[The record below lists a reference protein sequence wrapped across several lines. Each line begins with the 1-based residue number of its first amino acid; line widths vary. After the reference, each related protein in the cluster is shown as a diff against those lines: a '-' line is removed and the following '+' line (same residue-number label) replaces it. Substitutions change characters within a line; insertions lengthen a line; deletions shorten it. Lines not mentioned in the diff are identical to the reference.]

1 MLNNKR
7 IKEIRRA
14 PLLSDKVH
22 ILLCALIVVA
32 VVWLQSLQLVISC
45 GGLAAYFKLK
55 MLYKIGNLLPPA
67 MIGILLFAASR
78 RWRLTLGLGS
88 ILVFLWSVAN
98 HYTYLFSGNAITIS
112 ILSSLG
118 TAMNVL
124 GGYRFTPNLS
134 VILLL
139 AGLVLELF
147 LAFLLGRL
155 APEPAPLKWAL
166 PASALLAIAVIAA
179 CVPFVRMEIS
189 YEWFNVNN
197 RVEKMG
203 YGVYFIRE
211 TASSVEVIHQPAG
224 YEDADLEALA
234 ARYTGVAGDASQY
247 PDIILIL
254 NESFFDMERYTD
266 IMTDVPVMDSWYS
279 IDNAI
284 RGHVATAFST
294 NGTEYELLT
303 GNLVWPVSS
312 RAPFIDC
319 DMRDVNSAARY
330 LKELGYETWAMHE
343 APPSNYGRGIAYPA
357 LGFDQ
362 VRFEDDFSYTTT
374 YGNRKSTDAAN
385 YMDML
390 DWYVSAQDGPRFMYL
405 LTYQNHG
412 GYAQNDSSLDTVHTS
427 RDFGNYTDDMNEY
440 LTGIRMSCEAFAA
453 LTENLD
459 AVDRPVLVC
468 MLGDHD
474 THLTEVVPPRPE
486 LPGWEADL
494 FCQTTPFLLWANDA
508 FGHLEPKEGVE
519 LTATDI
525 MPLILKTAGMPL
537 SPYYQCI
544 LETAEKIPYRL
555 QNGAYRSAD
564 GAYGFFEPEDSRF
577 EDLAP
582 YCWMEYGGLREMDR
596 CRSFFH
602 ISNR

>member
-1 MLNNKR
+1 MVNSATSFPPISAQRRSVERKCL
-7 IKEIRRA
+7 ITKESRKYDALRSCPIRYTY
-14 PLLSDKVH
+14 SW
-22 ILLCALIVVA
+22 CALIVVA

-224 YEDADLEALA
+224 YEDADLGGACRAVHRRGGRRLPISGYYPDSQRVLLRHGA
-234 ARYTGVAGDASQY
+234 VHRYHDRRAGDGQ
-247 PDIILIL
+247 
-254 NESFFDMERYTD
+254 
-266 IMTDVPVMDSWYS
+266 
-279 IDNAI
+279 
-284 RGHVATAFST
+284 
-294 NGTEYELLT
+294 
-303 GNLVWPVSS
+303 LV
-312 RAPFIDC
+312 
-319 DMRDVNSAARY
+319 
-330 LKELGYETWAMHE
+330 
-343 APPSNYGRGIAYPA
+343 
-357 LGFDQ
+357 
-362 VRFEDDFSYTTT
+362 
-374 YGNRKSTDAAN
+374 
-385 YMDML
+385 
-390 DWYVSAQDGPRFMYL
+390 
-405 LTYQNHG
+405 
-412 GYAQNDSSLDTVHTS
+412 
-427 RDFGNYTDDMNEY
+427 
-440 LTGIRMSCEAFAA
+440 
-453 LTENLD
+453 
-459 AVDRPVLVC
+459 
-468 MLGDHD
+468 
-474 THLTEVVPPRPE
+474 
-486 LPGWEADL
+486 
-494 FCQTTPFLLWANDA
+494 
-508 FGHLEPKEGVE
+508 
-519 LTATDI
+519 
-525 MPLILKTAGMPL
+525 
-537 SPYYQCI
+537 
-544 LETAEKIPYRL
+544 
-555 QNGAYRSAD
+555 
-564 GAYGFFEPEDSRF
+564 
-577 EDLAP
+577 
-582 YCWMEYGGLREMDR
+582 
-596 CRSFFH
+596 FH
-602 ISNR
+602 